1 GQLGGAWLNGPH
13 PFSADGRWLGT
24 IRRAPNPF
32 AKVPGQPKSREELQV
47 LDSRTGNV
55 ALWRVLNGARDLAV
69 SSAWVACG
77 DGQAVVFYDLASGRR
92 TGDIEAGQPL
102 VALSCDAP
110 GTRLLAGLG
119 PNHLGAPAAP
129 ARAGRTGA
137 SGQHRGVGGGG
148 QESAVHDP
156 GPGGGTPLPPAVQP
170 GRVTPGDHADEALQR
185 ARRREAPRGDHR
197 P

>member
-77 DGQAVVFYDLASGRR
+77 DRQSVVFYDLASGRR

-102 VALSCDAP
+102 GALSCGAAGSRLPAVP
-110 GTRLLAGLG
+110 GPKHLARG
-119 PNHLGAPAAP
+119 AAP
-129 ARAGRTGA
+129 
-137 SGQHRGVGGGG
+137 
-148 QESAVHDP
+148 
-156 GPGGGTPLPPAVQP
+156 
-170 GRVTPGDHADEALQR
+170 
-185 ARRREAPRGDHR
+185 
-197 P
+197 